1 MRDVADAARIQHF
14 MRALGAEAD
23 VPARVYF
30 TGGATAV
37 LLGWRAS
44 TIDVDIK
51 MVPETDRLFR
61 AIPQI
66 KESLHLNVE
75 LASPADFVP
84 VRAGWEERSPYITQ
98 DGRVAFHHFELCAQA
113 LGENRTQPSSRRGG
127 PARDDRTR
135 PCDSSRRLGILRVD
149 RIGAL
154 SLSGTRPQ
162 VVQEGA
168 RGNLWSETRF
178 SGLTPDP

>member
-1 MRDVADAARIQHF
+1 MRDVADAARIRRF
-14 MRALGAEAD
+14 MRALGVEAD

-84 VRAGWEERSPYITQ
+84 VRAGWEERSPFIAQ

-113 LGENRTQPSSRRGG
+113 LAKTERSHRQDVEDLREMIGRGLVTPTG
-127 PARDDRTR
+127 VWEYFGSIESDLYRYPALDPR
-135 PCDSSRRLGILRVD
+135 SFKK
-149 RIGAL
+149 AL
-154 SLSGTRPQ
+154 
-162 VVQEGA
+162 EEIFGA
-168 RGNLWSETRF
+168 RPASQ
-178 SGLTPDP
+178 P

>member
-1 MRDVADAARIQHF
+1 MREVADAARIRHF

-84 VRAGWEERSPYITQ
+84 VRAGWEERSPFIAQ
-98 DGRVAFHHFELCAQA
+98 DGRVAFHHFELSAQA
-113 LGENRTQPSSRRGG
+113 LAKAERSHRQDVEDVREMIGRGLVT
-127 PARDDRTR
+127 PADVWEYFGSIESDLYRY
-135 PCDSSRRLGILRVD
+135 P
-149 RIGAL
+149 AL
-154 SLSGTRPQ
+154 DPRSFKKAL
-162 VVQEGA
+162 EEIFGA
-168 RGNLWSETRF
+168 RPASQ
-178 SGLTPDP
+178 P